1 MREDLGWAA
10 FLLMCFAV
18 LGLTGLFGTY
28 GPQIPLERAL
38 TRLQVLDEAQAAAAG
53 PDAAA
58 QLSALR
64 DVLGP
69 LAEPVID
76 GSGPVLDRIAAA
88 RATVQAEAGRE
99 AASVAHRVRVML
111 LSITV
116 LAGLFGAG
124 VMLFALKQTR
134 RRLGVE

>member
-1 MREDLGWAA
+1 MRQDLGWAA

-38 TRLQVLDEAQAAAAG
+38 VRLQVLDEAQAAATG
-53 PDAAA
+53 PDSATRLA
-58 QLSALR
+58 ALR
-64 DVLGP
+64 DPLGP
-69 LAEPVID
+69 LADTVVD
-76 GSGPVLDRIAAA
+76 GPGSALDRIAGA

-99 AASVAHRVRVML
+99 AASVAHRVRLMIG
-111 LSITV
+111 SITV

-124 VMLFALKQTR
+124 LMLFALKQVR
-134 RRLGVE
+134 QRPGVG